1 MKRHFLRF
9 ISQEN
14 ADNEM
19 WLDYNGQPLKWHYPI
34 GFLYDLYCGIDPQLP
49 WTLTVHFT
57 KFPEDV
63 LLHCPNKFVLQN
75 VVFLILKKVRF
86 LNLLN
91 WYFHHHLIM
100 Q

>member
-1 MKRHFLRF
+1 MGIYSAFHDQDYLLIKCSSCLFQMKRHFLRY

-34 GFLYDLYCGIDPQLP
+34 GFLYDLFCGNDPQLP

-57 KFPEDV
+57 RFPDTI
-63 LLHCPNKFVLQN
+63 LLHCPNK
-75 VVFLILKKVRF
+75 
-86 LNLLN
+86 
-91 WYFHHHLIM
+91 
-100 Q
+100 

>member
-1 MKRHFLRF
+1 MKRHFLRY

-34 GFLYDLYCGIDPQLP
+34 GFLYDLYCGSDSQLP

-57 KFPEDV
+57 KFPESI
-63 LLHCPNKFVLQN
+63 LLRCPNKYD
-75 VVFLILKKVRF
+75 
-86 LNLLN
+86 LN
-91 WYFHHHLIM
+91 
-100 Q
+100 